1 MEMFFLFLRLAYEG
15 TVHVELGHDSKRMPM
30 SAVMHANIKGH
41 KPMSSLVLKVGPC
54 LDEKC

>member
-15 TVHVELGHDSKRMPM
+15 TVHVKLGHDSKRMPM

-41 KPMSSLVLKVGPC
+41 KTYVLFGVEGWAVPG
-54 LDEKC
+54 